1 MQPEGQ
7 KFLYDIQEACRRL
20 EAFTKNSTLKDYL
33 ADEML
38 RSAVERQFE
47 IIGEAL
53 SRLQRIDGKIV
64 ESIPDCRRIISFR
77 NILVHGYA
85 TIRHDTVWGVVQ
97 ADLPVLS
104 RHIKELL
111 R

>member
-7 KFLYDIQEACRRL
+7 KFLYDIQEACRKL
-20 EAFTKNSTLKDYL
+20 EAFTKGRTLKDYL
-33 ADEML
+33 ADELL

-53 SRLQRIDGKIV
+53 GRLQKIDSKVV

-85 TIRHDTVWGVVQ
+85 TIQHDTVWGVVQ

-104 RHIKELL
+104 RYIKDLL